1 MTVLTH
7 AMALERLEA
16 GDSINL
22 PDMKNLSYADL
33 DKLFEDIKF
42 WKIHGKS
49 DFNLRIRYQKMM
61 PKHKTYFALD
71 LKNNKELTTTSLTMQ
86 EASPVNL
93 TINSRDL
100 EVTPAMRMHIEN
112 GMEKIR
118 KHFDHVIDATVF
130 FMIDNTTEKALRHTA
145 ELTIHLKGK
154 ELYAEA
160 HNEDLYH
167 AIDAVVNK
175 LERQVVKHKEKT
187 QDHNHEKFLDQDEY
201 PE

>member
-1 MTVLTH
+1 M
-7 AMALERLEA
+7 
-16 GDSINL
+16 I
-22 PDMKNLSYADL
+22 PKN
-33 DKLFEDIKF
+33 
-42 WKIHGKS
+42 
-49 DFNLRIRYQKMM
+49 
-61 PKHKTYFALD
+61 KTYFALD
-71 LKNNKELTTTSLTMQ
+71 VKNNKELTPISLAGQ
-86 EASPVNL
+86 ETSPVNL

-100 EVTPAMRMHIEN
+100 EVTPAMRMHVEN

-130 FMIDNTTEKALRHTA
+130 FMIDNATEKALRHTA

-175 LERQVVKHKEKT
+175 LERQVAKHKGKT
-187 QDHNHEKFLDQDEY
+187 QNHHHEILPDQEI
-201 PE
+201 

>member
-1 MTVLTH
+1 M
-7 AMALERLEA
+7 
-16 GDSINL
+16 S
-22 PDMKNLSYADL
+22 
-33 DKLFEDIKF
+33 
-42 WKIHGKS
+42 
-49 DFNLRIRYQKMM
+49 
-61 PKHKTYFALD
+61 PKHKTYIALD
-71 LKNNKELTTTSLTMQ
+71 LKNNKELTPNSLTLQ
-86 EASPVNL
+86 DISPVNL
-93 TINSRDL
+93 TVNSRDL

-130 FMIDNTTEKALRHTA
+130 FMIDNATEKALRHTA

-175 LERQVVKHKEKT
+175 LERQVAKHKEKT
-187 QDHNHEKFLDQDEY
+187 QDHHHEKLSDQEC
-201 PE
+201 

>member
-1 MTVLTH
+1 ML
-7 AMALERLEA
+7 
-16 GDSINL
+16 
-22 PDMKNLSYADL
+22 
-33 DKLFEDIKF
+33 
-42 WKIHGKS
+42 
-49 DFNLRIRYQKMM
+49 

-71 LKNNKELTTTSLTMQ
+71 LKNGRELTPISLAMQ
-86 EASPVNL
+86 EKSPVNL

-100 EVTPAMRMHIEN
+100 EVTPAMRTHIES

-130 FMIDNTTEKALRHTA
+130 FMIDNATEKALRHTA

-154 ELYAEA
+154 ELYAES

-175 LERQVVKHKEKT
+175 LERQVAKHKEKT
-187 QDHNHEKFLDQDEY
+187 QDHNHEKLHDQEF
-201 PE
+201 

>member
-1 MTVLTH
+1 MSH
-7 AMALERLEA
+7 
-16 GDSINL
+16 
-22 PDMKNLSYADL
+22 
-33 DKLFEDIKF
+33 
-42 WKIHGKS
+42 
-49 DFNLRIRYQKMM
+49 
-61 PKHKTYFALD
+61 KHKTYFALD
-71 LKNNKELTTTSLTMQ
+71 VKNNKELNLISSAIQ
-86 EASPVNL
+86 ETSPVNL

-100 EVTPAMRMHIEN
+100 EVTPAMRIHVEN

-130 FMIDNTTEKALRHTA
+130 FMIDNATEKALRHTT

-175 LERQVVKHKEKT
+175 LERQVAKHKEKT
-187 QDHNHEKFLDQDEY
+187 QDHHHEKLPNQDEY
-201 PE
+201 SE

>member
-1 MTVLTH
+1 M
-7 AMALERLEA
+7 
-16 GDSINL
+16 N
-22 PDMKNLSYADL
+22 
-33 DKLFEDIKF
+33 
-42 WKIHGKS
+42 
-49 DFNLRIRYQKMM
+49 
-61 PKHKTYFALD
+61 PKHKTYFAFD
-71 LKNNKELTTTSLTMQ
+71 IKNSKEVGPTSSAIQ
-86 EASPVNL
+86 ETSPVNL

-100 EVTPAMRMHIEN
+100 EVTPAMRTHIES

-130 FMIDNTTEKALRHTA
+130 FMIDNATEKALRHTA

-175 LERQVVKHKEKT
+175 LERQVAKHKEKT
-187 QDHNHEKFLDQDEY
+187 QDHHHKKLHDQEF
-201 PE
+201 

>member
-1 MTVLTH
+1 M
-7 AMALERLEA
+7 
-16 GDSINL
+16 S
-22 PDMKNLSYADL
+22 
-33 DKLFEDIKF
+33 
-42 WKIHGKS
+42 
-49 DFNLRIRYQKMM
+49 
-61 PKHKTYFALD
+61 PKHKTYIALD
-71 LKNNKELTTTSLTMQ
+71 LKNNKELTPNSLTLQ
-86 EASPVNL
+86 DISPVNL
-93 TINSRDL
+93 TVNSRDL

-130 FMIDNTTEKALRHTA
+130 FMIDNATEKALRHTA

-175 LERQVVKHKEKT
+175 LERQVAKHKEKT
-187 QDHNHEKFLDQDEY
+187 QDHHHEKLSDQEF
-201 PE
+201 

>member
-1 MTVLTH
+1 M
-7 AMALERLEA
+7 
-16 GDSINL
+16 S
-22 PDMKNLSYADL
+22 
-33 DKLFEDIKF
+33 
-42 WKIHGKS
+42 
-49 DFNLRIRYQKMM
+49 
-61 PKHKTYFALD
+61 PKHKTYIALD
-71 LKNNKELTTTSLTMQ
+71 LKNNKELTPNSLTLQ
-86 EASPVNL
+86 DTSPVNL
-93 TINSRDL
+93 TVNSRDL

-130 FMIDNTTEKALRHTA
+130 FMIDNATEKALRHTA

-175 LERQVVKHKEKT
+175 LERQVAKHKEKT
-187 QDHNHEKFLDQDEY
+187 QDHHHEKLHDQEF
-201 PE
+201 

>member
-1 MTVLTH
+1 M
-7 AMALERLEA
+7 
-16 GDSINL
+16 S
-22 PDMKNLSYADL
+22 
-33 DKLFEDIKF
+33 
-42 WKIHGKS
+42 
-49 DFNLRIRYQKMM
+49 
-61 PKHKTYFALD
+61 PKHKTFIALD
-71 LKNNKELTTTSLTMQ
+71 LKNNKELTPNSLTLQ
-86 EASPVNL
+86 DISPVNL
-93 TINSRDL
+93 TVNSRDL

-130 FMIDNTTEKALRHTA
+130 FMIDNATEKALRHTA

-175 LERQVVKHKEKT
+175 LERQVAKHKEKT
-187 QDHNHEKFLDQDEY
+187 QDHHHEKLSDQEF
-201 PE
+201 